1 MINRIELPKE
11 IIIASHN
18 PGKVKEINI
27 LLNDIGIKAFPISL
41 FSDIEPIENGSSFS
55 ENALIKARNARQLS
69 NKTSL
74 ADDSGLCVDALDGAP
89 GIYSARWAGAE
100 KDFDLAMSLI
110 EEKLQ
115 GIDNKK
121 AYFICALAIVNEKNE
136 EYVFEGKINGT
147 LTFPKKGRRG
157 FGYDPIFIPENHT
170 ITFGE
175 MAPNEKDLI
184 SHRGVAFKKLKESII
199 VN

>member
-27 LLNDIGIKAFPISL
+27 LLNDIGIKAYPISL

-89 GIYSARWAGAE
+89 GIYSARWGVLSPFPEVWKMCSTKCASW
-100 KDFDLAMSLI
+100 DLWRRRSFLRVTCSPRLMA
-110 EEKLQ
+110 
-115 GIDNKK
+115 N
-121 AYFICALAIVNEKNE
+121 
-136 EYVFEGKINGT
+136 T
-147 LTFPKKGRRG
+147 LWKST
-157 FGYDPIFIPENHT
+157 
-170 ITFGE
+170 
-175 MAPNEKDLI
+175 A
-184 SHRGVAFKKLKESII
+184 
-199 VN
+199 